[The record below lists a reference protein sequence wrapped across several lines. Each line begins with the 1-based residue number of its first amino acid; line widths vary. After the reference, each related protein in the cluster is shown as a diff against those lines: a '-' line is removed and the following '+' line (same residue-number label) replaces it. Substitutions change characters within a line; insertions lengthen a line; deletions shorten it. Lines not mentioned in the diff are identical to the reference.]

1 MHCVDLGESFQT
13 QIYLQNLASIQPR
26 TSPPQFGRSKSLARR
41 RNSRR
46 FPGRDFY
53 LDAEEALD
61 YGLIDKI
68 LPTDEQV
75 QELRRQKEGLDFEP
89 IKPRKQLNL

>member
-1 MHCVDLGESFQT
+1 MAD
-13 QIYLQNLASIQPR
+13 
-26 TSPPQFGRSKSLARR
+26 RR
-41 RNSRR
+41 VWPVAVERR

-75 QELRRQKEGLDFEP
+75 QELRRQKEGFGSEP
-89 IKPRKQLNL
+89 IQPRKQLNL